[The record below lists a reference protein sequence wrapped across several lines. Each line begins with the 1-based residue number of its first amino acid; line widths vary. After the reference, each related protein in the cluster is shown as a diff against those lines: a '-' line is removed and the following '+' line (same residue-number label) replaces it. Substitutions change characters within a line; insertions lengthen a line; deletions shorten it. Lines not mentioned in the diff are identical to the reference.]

1 MRARRRRGG
10 SLRLLVLA
18 CLCSTNATPAPTTV
32 APTTAPTVTSPP
44 TTATPTNACRTTLEM
59 TRRSVRA
66 NVTVTVEAPGT
77 PLAAID
83 YQADSRYVVHE
94 DNFDVVTR
102 YSCDE
107 ASEAGFSCAE
117 FERQGFSC
125 EACACAGRRPRYSVI
140 PGG

>member
-1 MRARRRRGG
+1 
-10 SLRLLVLA
+10 
-18 CLCSTNATPAPTTV
+18 
-32 APTTAPTVTSPP
+32 
-44 TTATPTNACRTTLEM
+44 M

-66 NVTVTVEAPGT
+66 NVTVIVEPANT

-94 DNFDVVTR
+94 TNFDVVTR

-117 FERQGFSC
+117 FERQGRVEGVCANC
-125 EACACAGRRPRYSVI
+125 ECAGRRPRWQAAIAALSV
-140 PGG
+140 PVSGLGSVDP

>member
-1 MRARRRRGG
+1 
-10 SLRLLVLA
+10 
-18 CLCSTNATPAPTTV
+18 
-32 APTTAPTVTSPP
+32 
-44 TTATPTNACRTTLEM
+44 M

-66 NVTVTVEAPGT
+66 NVTVTVEPKDT

-94 DNFDVVTR
+94 TNFDVVTR

-117 FERQGFSC
+117 FERRGFSC
-125 EACACAGRRPRYSVI
+125 EACACAGRRRAASTGIENECAAARRRRPDLPR
-140 PGG
+140 